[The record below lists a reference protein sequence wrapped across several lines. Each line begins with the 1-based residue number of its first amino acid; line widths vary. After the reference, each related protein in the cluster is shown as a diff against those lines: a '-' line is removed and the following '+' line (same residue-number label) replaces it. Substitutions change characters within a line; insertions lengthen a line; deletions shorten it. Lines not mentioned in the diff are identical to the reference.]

1 MKIIPSTPKGRNS
14 KHQPKVEIIK
24 VTSVLSF
31 LVGYGDAKPVL
42 VKGLPVQLETVVS
55 ILKGGELHKAAA
67 FGAALA
73 ILQQLH
79 GPEVY
84 SSASEQLLDLSLIQ

>member
-1 MKIIPSTPKGRNS
+1 M
-14 KHQPKVEIIK
+14 
-24 VTSVLSF
+24 LSF

>member
-1 MKIIPSTPKGRNS
+1 MKIIPSTPKGRNG
-14 KHQPKVEIIK
+14 KNQPKVEEIK